1 MNINTDQIA
10 VFIAAAISALLLWY
24 VIRRTRVGLE
34 MRAVVDRESLAA
46 LRGVSASRAS
56 AVAWILTMVLAGLG
70 GVLIAPLFQLNDTIF
85 TLVVLGSLAAV
96 AVSGL
101 RSIPIAFAGG
111 LALGVIQNLV
121 AGYSD
126 DVLPDFLNKLTG
138 LRSSIPFILTI
149 VIVFYVGIERGRAA
163 GTAAEESPA
172 LDHRA
177 GLSAWRRRLPWAVFT
192 VALLA
197 FALQWIDV
205 GWLQADQYEAGI
217 IASGLAMAIIFLSFV
232 VVTGLGG
239 MVSLAQA
246 TFVTAGGFTA
256 GWALNRDWGV
266 DLPLIASHGHL
277 NFVWAALLAALLGA
291 LVGAL
296 VAIPLRR
303 LSAVWL
309 AIFTFAIAFTADLMI
324 FDYEPIGKGDIGW
337 SIPAPSLNLPVV
349 DRVADWLLPGS
360 QGKLDFSQP
369 QHQVLGLLLIFGVLT
384 LALSFL
390 QRSTSGRAMLA
401 VRSSE
406 VAARTSGISPAKA
419 KITIF
424 ALSAGIAGLGGAARH
439 DEPDGQQDDG
449 AAADRARLACGRRH
463 VRGATARW
471 GAAGRSRFCRHA
483 ADLPVARR

>member
-56 AVAWILTMVLAGLG
+56 AVAWVLTMVLAGLG
-70 GVLIAPLFQLNDTIF
+70 GILIAPLFQLNDTIF

-111 LALGVIQNLV
+111 LALGVVQNLV
-121 AGYSD
+121 AGYGD
-126 DVLPDFLNKLTG
+126 DILPDFLNKLTG
-138 LRSSIPFILTI
+138 LRTAIPFLLTI
-149 VIVFYVGIERGRAA
+149 VIVFFVGIDRGRAA
-163 GTAAEESPA
+163 GTTAEEAPPA
-172 LDHRA
+172 DHRA
-177 GLSAWRRRLPWAVFT
+177 GLSPWRRRVPWVIFT
-192 VALLA
+192 IALLA

-205 GWLQADQYEAGI
+205 GWLQADPYEAGI

-291 LVGAL
+291 W
-296 VAIPLRR
+296 
-303 LSAVWL
+303 SA
-309 AIFTFAIAFTADLMI
+309 
-324 FDYEPIGKGDIGW
+324 
-337 SIPAPSLNLPVV
+337 
-349 DRVADWLLPGS
+349 
-360 QGKLDFSQP
+360 
-369 QHQVLGLLLIFGVLT
+369 
-384 LALSFL
+384 
-390 QRSTSGRAMLA
+390 
-401 VRSSE
+401 RSS
-406 VAARTSGISPAKA
+406 
-419 KITIF
+419 
-424 ALSAGIAGLGGAARH
+424 
-439 DEPDGQQDDG
+439 
-449 AAADRARLACGRRH
+449 
-463 VRGATARW
+463 
-471 GAAGRSRFCRHA
+471 RSRCDDSPRCGSPSSRSRSRS
-483 ADLPVARR
+483 LPT